1 MTGARKADPL
11 LITAVAAVLVAAVC
25 AAWFGWSWASAA
37 GSGSLGYSRTRDQAL
52 RDGEQAVQNLNTLD
66 YRTVAAGLA
75 VWQQSST
82 GTLHTDLVQA
92 QQQYEQVIKQ
102 QKTVTSAKVLDGAL
116 TRLDTQAGTATIMA
130 AVQLTVVPS
139 SGKPVTKLEREEGTL
154 TRTGSGWKLSDL
166 TYPAVGSASPG
177 TASPSG
183 RPPASPSA
191 SK

>member
-1 MTGARKADPL
+1 MTRARRADPL
-11 LITAVAAVLVAAVC
+11 LITAMAAALVAAVF
-25 AAWFGWSWASAA
+25 AAWFGSSWASAA
-37 GSGSLGYSRTRDQAL
+37 QSGSLGYSRTRDQAL

-75 VWQQSST
+75 VWQESST

-92 QQQYEQVIKQ
+92 QQQYEQVIRQ

-116 TRLDTQAGTATIMA
+116 TQLDTHAGTATIMA

-154 TRTGSGWKLSDL
+154 TRTSSGWKLSDL
-166 TYPAVGSASPG
+166 TYPAVGSASPSAG
-177 TASPSG
+177 ASPS
-183 RPPASPSA
+183 ASPSA